1 MSGAS
6 SKVKACSF
14 DNDTCD
20 WHNVPFDDD
29 TDFVVRSSSSGG
41 PSSGA
46 GGSGKLGTNVILLF
60 IRNISPILIGQKYT
74 HNSP

>member
-6 SKVKACSF
+6 SHVKACSF
-14 DNDTCD
+14 DTDTCD

-29 TDFVVRSSSSGG
+29 TDFVVRSRSTGG

-46 GGSGKLGTNVILLF
+46 GGSGKLGTNVIIF
-60 IRNISPILIGQKYT
+60 HIA
-74 HNSP
+74 

>member
-14 DNDTCD
+14 NSDTCD
-20 WHNVPFDDD
+20 WHNVPFDDQM
-29 TDFVVRSSSSGG
+29 DFKIRSSASGG

-46 GGSGKLGTNVILLF
+46 GGSGE
-60 IRNISPILIGQKYT
+60 
-74 HNSP
+74 

>member
-6 SKVKACSF
+6 YNVKACSF
-14 DNDTCD
+14 DTDTCD

-29 TDFVVRSSSSGG
+29 ADFVVSSRSTGG

-46 GGSGKLGTNVILLF
+46 GGSGKLGTNAIIF
-60 IRNISPILIGQKYT
+60 HIA
-74 HNSP
+74 

>member
-14 DNDTCD
+14 DKDTCD

-29 TDFVVRSSSSGG
+29 MNFNVQSSVNGG

-46 GGSGKLGTNVILLF
+46 GGSGKQ
-60 IRNISPILIGQKYT
+60 NIDLYRFTDVS
-74 HNSP
+74 

>member
-6 SKVKACSF
+6 SKVKASSF
-14 DNDTCD
+14 DTDMCD

-29 TDFVVRSSSSGG
+29 TDFVVRSRSSGG

-46 GGSGKLGTNVILLF
+46 GGSGKLGTSVIIF
-60 IRNISPILIGQKYT
+60 HIA
-74 HNSP
+74 